1 MGGLTLPRLSQ
12 LHRSWKRHPPL
23 SLLIRS
29 AIGWEAPKE
38 ERVEAVEGTS
48 SEDRARMDAWL
59 DERLK
64 NFGGMVVGQ
73 IQEARAQ

>member
-1 MGGLTLPRLSQ
+1 MGALTLPRLSQ
-12 LHRSWKRHPPL
+12 LHKSWKKHPPL
-23 SLLIRS
+23 SLLVRS

-38 ERVEAVEGTS
+38 EPKEAVEEAS

-64 NFGGMVVGQ
+64 SFGGMVAGQ